1 MRRFSSPIS
10 NTRSRRRR
18 RQRSLSVEVDLC
30 PALLQDHHELLAPV
44 AGDKIFRS
52 REAICQAV
60 RHLAQDRV
68 SSRMAVGVVYPFEV
82 IDVDH
87 EKRRLAPE
95 QIAQVDDSLEML
107 VQRGPIVEPRQT
119 VAGRLF
125 AHDGEF
131 ASQRLESGAEVLD
144 QGLLVRATVL
154 HALAQH
160 ADRFEGFLLQLLRRV
175 SPGGAL
181 QSPQPV
187 GNLFVGLLFE
197 DQGVT
202 HARDESPDRLEHVA
216 QSPTDEAVFF
226 LPGIGHEAPQTLQV
240 SESVDPGFPIV
251 SFGRIVWRF
260 YPDQKMARPGL
271 AAFLHLYGA
280 LGFEVEGP
288 FAEAAQKLRQGV
300 ETRLRRDWRRAI

>member
-1 MRRFSSPIS
+1 MLTVSRASRF
-10 NTRSRRRR
+10 
-18 RQRSLSVEVDLC
+18 
-30 PALLQDHHELLAPV
+30 
-44 AGDKIFRS
+44 K
-52 REAICQAV
+52 
-60 RHLAQDRV
+60 
-68 SSRMAVGVVYPFEV
+68 
-82 IDVDH
+82 
-87 EKRRLAPE
+87 
-95 QIAQVDDSLEML
+95 
-107 VQRGPIVEPRQT
+107 
-119 VAGRLF
+119 LF
-125 AHDGEF
+125 
-131 ASQRLESGAEVLD
+131 
-144 QGLLVRATVL
+144 
-154 HALAQH
+154 
-160 ADRFEGFLLQLLRRV
+160 RRV

-216 QSPTDEAVFF
+216 QSSTDEAVFF

-240 SESVDPGFPIV
+240 SGSVGPGFPIV
-251 SFGRIVWRF
+251 GFGRIVWRL